1 MFRFVLILSATLFAT
16 PALAQERQWVLDV
29 AGEDVFLA
37 FGVPS
42 TNDVGVSFL
51 CKIGKKDVSLFSPL
65 VNSEKH
71 PKLNFSVGE
80 LNFPLVAKINDN
92 EGAKTIEALLKPQ
105 RKILDAL
112 QVEERFEVSIGK
124 HKVTYPLA
132 DADFKGLMK
141 LCNGEVAPTEN

>member
-1 MFRFVLILSATLFAT
+1 MFRFVLILSAVLFST
-16 PALAQERQWVLDV
+16 PALPQERQWVLDV

-42 TNDVGVSFL
+42 TNDVGVSFW
-51 CKIGKKDVSLFSPL
+51 CKIGKKEVSLFSPL

-71 PKLNFSVGE
+71 PKLKLAVGE

-105 RKILDAL
+105 NKILNAL
-112 QVEERFEVSIGK
+112 ETEERFEVSIGK
-124 HKVTYPLA
+124 HMVTYPLA
-132 DADFKGLMK
+132 DADFKGMMK
-141 LCNGEVAPTEN
+141 LCNGEVQPTEN

>member
-1 MFRFVLILSATLFAT
+1 MFRFVLIFSAALFAT

-42 TNDVGVSFL
+42 TNDVGVSFW

-65 VNSEKH
+65 VSSEKH
-71 PKLNFSVGE
+71 PKLKLTAGHVSFS
-80 LNFPLVAKINDN
+80 LVAKINDN

-105 RKILDAL
+105 RKIIDAL
-112 QVEERFEVSIGK
+112 ETEERFEVSIGK
-124 HKVTYPLA
+124 HTVTYPLA
-132 DADFKGLMK
+132 DADFKGMMK
-141 LCNGEVAPTEN
+141 LCNGDVQPADN

>member
-1 MFRFVLILSATLFAT
+1 MFRLILILSAALLVT
-16 PALAQERQWVLDV
+16 PVLAQERQWVLDV

-42 TNDVGVSFL
+42 TNDVGVSFW

-65 VNSEKH
+65 MGSEKH
-71 PKLNFSVGE
+71 PKLKLSAGNLS
-80 LNFPLVAKINDN
+80 FPLVAKINDN

-105 RKILDAL
+105 NKILDAL
-112 QVEERFEVSIGK
+112 ETEERFEVLIGK
-124 HKVTYPLA
+124 HKVTYPLG

-141 LCNGEVAPTEN
+141 LCNGEVQPPEN

>member
-1 MFRFVLILSATLFAT
+1 MFRIVLILSAALFAT

-42 TNDVGVSFL
+42 TNDVGVSFW

-71 PKLNFSVGE
+71 PKLKLAVGSRNFS
-80 LNFPLVAKINDN
+80 LVAKINDN

-105 RKILDAL
+105 NKILDAL
-112 QVEERFEVSIGK
+112 ETEERFEVSIGK
-124 HKVTYPLA
+124 HTVTYPLA
-132 DADFKGLMK
+132 DADFKGMMK